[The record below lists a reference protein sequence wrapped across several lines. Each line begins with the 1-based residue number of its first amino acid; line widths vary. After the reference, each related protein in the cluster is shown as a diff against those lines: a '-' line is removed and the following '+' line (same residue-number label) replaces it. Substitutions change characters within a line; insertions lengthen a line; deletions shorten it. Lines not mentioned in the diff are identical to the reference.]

1 MIPPLGRQ
9 RNLLGLLV
17 AAVVAGL
24 LAGGAWLAPR
34 LGVPSQFWLSPME
47 TVSID
52 GRNLRLVQ
60 VSYSQGLRT
69 VETLGGLDG
78 ALFELDHV
86 AGTDAG
92 MGMFD
97 TRMALDV
104 VFFDASGRFITRYT
118 MPVCELED
126 CPAYYPARPWRFAIE
141 APAGSLSWI
150 ADSATLAR

>member
-1 MIPPLGRQ
+1 VERL
-9 RNLLGLLV
+9 RNL
-17 AAVVAGL
+17 VAGL
-24 LAGGAWLAPR
+24 TVAVAIGGLVAVGAWLVPR
-34 LGVPSQFWLSPME
+34 LDVPSQFWFSPME
-47 TVSID
+47 AVSID
-52 GRNLRLVQ
+52 GRALRVVQ
-60 VSYSQGLRT
+60 VGYNQGLRT

-78 ALFELDHV
+78 ALFVLDHV
-86 AGTDAG
+86 ADIESG

-118 MPVCELED
+118 MPVCESED
-126 CPAYYPARPWRFAIE
+126 CPAYYPARPWQFAIE